1 MSSGGSAIRGSRVGA
16 GPMGEQYR
24 GFKSER
30 VERHYYCING
40 HTQSPQFAAHVDPA
54 EIPDMIDC
62 PNCGLPAGPDKK
74 NPPEILKHDP
84 YKTHL
89 AYVKERRTSD
99 EAKALL
105 DEALSSIKD
114 RRAKLAEAAKKQL
127 KEEAARTA
135 AAKALAA
142 KMAAEKAKAAKA
154 VKPVKPVKP
163 AKAVKAVAKKAA
175 KPVAKKPV
183 AKKTAAK
190 KSAPAKVVRKAAKAA
205 PKAKATAKKTVVKKS
220 ASKVAKKKQ
229 SRKIS

>member
-1 MSSGGSAIRGSRVGA
+1 LASGGSAIRGSRVGA

-62 PNCGLPAGPDKK
+62 PNCGLPAGQDKK
-74 NPPEILKHDP
+74 NPPQIHKHEP

-99 EAKALL
+99 EAKSLL

-114 RRAKLAEAAKKQL
+114 RRAKLAEAAKKQV

-135 AAKALAA
+135 AAKAQAV
-142 KMAAEKAKAAKA
+142 KVAAEKAKAAKA

-163 AKAVKAVAKKAA
+163 VKSVVKKVA
-175 KPVAKKPV
+175 KPVAKKPSS
-183 AKKTAAK
+183 KKTAPLKVVK
-190 KSAPAKVVRKAAKAA
+190 KPAKAS
-205 PKAKATAKKTVVKKS
+205 PKAKPVSKKTVTKKTALKS
-220 ASKVAKKKQ
+220 AK
-229 SRKIS
+229 RK

>member
-1 MSSGGSAIRGSRVGA
+1 LSSGGSAIRGSRVGA

-62 PNCGLPAGPDKK
+62 PNCGLPAGQDKK
-74 NPPEILKHDP
+74 NPPQILKHEP

-135 AAKALAA
+135 AAKAQAV

-163 AKAVKAVAKKAA
+163 AKPAKASAKKAA
-175 KPVAKKPV
+175 KP
-183 AKKTAAK
+183 AAK
-190 KSAPAKVVRKAAKAA
+190 KSVSKKAAPAKVVKKTAKAS
-205 PKAKATAKKTVVKKS
+205 PKSKPATKKV
-220 ASKVAKKKQ
+220 VAKKPASKLT
-229 SRKIS
+229 KKK

>member
-1 MSSGGSAIRGSRVGA
+1 
-16 GPMGEQYR
+16 MGEQYR

-54 EIPDMIDC
+54 EIPEMIDC
-62 PNCGLPAGPDKK
+62 PNCGLPAGQDKK
-74 NPPEILKHDP
+74 NPPEILKHEP

-135 AAKALAA
+135 AAKAQAV

-163 AKAVKAVAKKAA
+163 AKPVKVAPKKAA
-175 KPVAKKPV
+175 KPVAKKV
-183 AKKTAAK
+183 AAK
-190 KSAPAKVVRKAAKAA
+190 KSAPAKVLRKAAKVA
-205 PKAKATAKKTVVKKS
+205 PKAKAATKKAVTKKT
-220 ASKVAKKKQ
+220 ATKVAKKK
-229 SRKIS
+229 

>member
-62 PNCGLPAGPDKK
+62 PNCGLPAGQDKK
-74 NPPEILKHDP
+74 NPPEILKHEP

-135 AAKALAA
+135 AAKAMAA

-163 AKAVKAVAKKAA
+163 AKVVKAVAKKPA

-183 AKKTAAK
+183 AKKPAAK
-190 KSAPAKVVRKAAKAA
+190 KSAPAKVVRKTAKAA
-205 PKAKATAKKTVVKKS
+205 PKARSTAKKSVVKKS
-220 ASKVAKKKQ
+220 ASKVAKKK
-229 SRKIS
+229 

>member
-62 PNCGLPAGPDKK
+62 PNCGLPAGQDKK
-74 NPPEILKHDP
+74 NPPEILKHEP

-105 DEALSSIKD
+105 EEALSSIKD

-183 AKKTAAK
+183 AKKPAAK

-220 ASKVAKKKQ
+220 ASKVAKKK
-229 SRKIS
+229 

>member
-1 MSSGGSAIRGSRVGA
+1 MASGGSAIRGSRVGA

-54 EIPDMIDC
+54 EIPYMIDC
-62 PNCGLPAGPDKK
+62 PNCGLPAGQDKK
-74 NPPEILKHDP
+74 NPPQILKHEP

-114 RRAKLAEAAKKQL
+114 RRAKLAEAAKKQV

-135 AAKALAA
+135 AAKAQAV
-142 KMAAEKAKAAKA
+142 KIAAEKAKAAKA
-154 VKPVKPVKP
+154 VKPVKPATPPKTS
-163 AKAVKAVAKKAA
+163 KAVVKKTAKS
-175 KPVAKKPV
+175 VAKKPAV
-183 AKKTAAK
+183 KKAKAGTVVKKKAKATPKSKPAVKKVLAKKTAK
-190 KSAPAKVVRKAAKAA
+190 
-205 PKAKATAKKTVVKKS
+205 
-220 ASKVAKKKQ
+220 KVAKKK
-229 SRKIS
+229 

>member
-62 PNCGLPAGPDKK
+62 PNCGLPAGQDKK
-74 NPPEILKHDP
+74 NPPEILKHEP

-135 AAKALAA
+135 AAKAMAA

-163 AKAVKAVAKKAA
+163 AKVVKAVAKKPA
-175 KPVAKKPV
+175 KPIAKKPV
-183 AKKTAAK
+183 AKKPAAK
-190 KSAPAKVVRKAAKAA
+190 KSAPAKVVRKTAKAA
-205 PKAKATAKKTVVKKS
+205 PKAKSTAKKTVVKKS
-220 ASKVAKKKQ
+220 ASKVAKKK
-229 SRKIS
+229 

>member
-1 MSSGGSAIRGSRVGA
+1 LSSGGSAIRGSRVGA

-62 PNCGLPAGPDKK
+62 PNCGLPAGQDKK
-74 NPPEILKHDP
+74 NPPEILKHEP

-105 DEALSSIKD
+105 EEALSSIKD

-135 AAKALAA
+135 AAKAMAA

-163 AKAVKAVAKKAA
+163 AKVVKAVAKKPA

-183 AKKTAAK
+183 AKKPAAK
-190 KSAPAKVVRKAAKAA
+190 KSAPAKVVSKTAKAA
-205 PKAKATAKKTVVKKS
+205 PKAKSTAKKSVVKKS
-220 ASKVAKKKQ
+220 ASKVAKKK
-229 SRKIS
+229 

>member
-62 PNCGLPAGPDKK
+62 PNCGLPAGQDKK
-74 NPPEILKHDP
+74 NPPEILKHEP

-105 DEALSSIKD
+105 DEALSSIKE

-154 VKPVKPVKP
+154 VKPIKPVKP
-163 AKAVKAVAKKAA
+163 AKAVKAVAKKSA
-175 KPVAKKPV
+175 KPVTKKPIAKKPV
-183 AKKTAAK
+183 AK
-190 KSAPAKVVRKAAKAA
+190 KSAPAKVVRKTAKTA
-205 PKAKATAKKTVVKKS
+205 PKAKVTAKKTVAKKS
-220 ASKVAKKKQ
+220 ASRVAKKK
-229 SRKIS
+229 

>member
-62 PNCGLPAGPDKK
+62 PNCGLPAGQDKK
-74 NPPEILKHDP
+74 NPPEILKHEP

-142 KMAAEKAKAAKA
+142 KIAAEKAKAAKA

-163 AKAVKAVAKKAA
+163 AKVVKAVAKKAA
-175 KPVAKKPV
+175 KPIAKKPV
-183 AKKTAAK
+183 AKKPAAK

-205 PKAKATAKKTVVKKS
+205 PKAKATAKKTVAKKS
-220 ASKVAKKKQ
+220 ASKVAKKK
-229 SRKIS
+229 

>member
-62 PNCGLPAGPDKK
+62 PNCGLPAGQDKK
-74 NPPEILKHDP
+74 NPPEILKHEP

-105 DEALSSIKD
+105 DEALSSIKE

-142 KMAAEKAKAAKA
+142 KRAAEKAKAAKA
-154 VKPVKPVKP
+154 VKPIKPVKP
-163 AKAVKAVAKKAA
+163 AKAVKAVAKKSA
-175 KPVAKKPV
+175 KPVAKKPTS
-183 AKKTAAK
+183 KKPVAK
-190 KSAPAKVVRKAAKAA
+190 KSAPAKVVRQTAKTA
-205 PKAKATAKKTVVKKS
+205 PKAKATAKKTVAKKS
-220 ASKVAKKKQ
+220 ASRVAKKK
-229 SRKIS
+229 

>member
-62 PNCGLPAGPDKK
+62 PNCGLPAGQDKK
-74 NPPEILKHDP
+74 NPPEILKHEP

-163 AKAVKAVAKKAA
+163 AKVVKAVAKKAA
-175 KPVAKKPV
+175 KPIAKKPV
-183 AKKTAAK
+183 AKKPAAK
-190 KSAPAKVVRKAAKAA
+190 KSAPAKVFRKAAKAA

-220 ASKVAKKKQ
+220 ASKVAKKK
-229 SRKIS
+229 